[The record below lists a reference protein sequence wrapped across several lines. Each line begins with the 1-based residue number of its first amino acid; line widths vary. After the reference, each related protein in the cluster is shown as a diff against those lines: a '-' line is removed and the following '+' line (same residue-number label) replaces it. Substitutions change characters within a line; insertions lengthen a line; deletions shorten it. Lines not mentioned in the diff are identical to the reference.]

1 MNVPMRRL
9 AVLEAPSNLG
19 LEPPLPAVEP
29 GVKYMAHVLREHGVL
44 TRLQAEDAGVVVPP
58 AYAEAIDPVTRVR
71 NARQIRQYSVELA
84 DRLGVLLEEG
94 KFPVVM
100 GGDCSVLL
108 GSALALRRR
117 GRYGLLFIDGHTD
130 LLTPEYSQTGGLAGM
145 DLACVTGVG
154 PDLLADIDGYRPYIQ
169 PSDVAVFG
177 YRWPAHDQVSV
188 ATPTASMHA
197 MPLHRIRERGVG
209 ESTHAAIKRLALLE
223 EGFWIHLDLDVLAPE
238 WMPAVD
244 SPDPGG
250 MDPDELRTVLKI
262 VLASPRCV
270 GMEVTIYDPTLDPEE
285 KLADF
290 IIDLLAS
297 AWS

>member
-1 MNVPMRRL
+1 MVPTRRL

-19 LEPPLPAVEP
+19 LKPPLPAVEP

-71 NARQIRQYSVELA
+71 NARQIRHYSMELA
-84 DRLGVLLEEG
+84 DRIAVLLEQG
-94 KFPVVM
+94 NFPIVT

-117 GRYGLLFIDGHTD
+117 GRHGLLFIDGHTD
-130 LLTPEYSQTGGLAGM
+130 LMTPEHSQTGGLAGM
-145 DLACVTGVG
+145 DLACATGAG
-154 PDLLADIDGYRPYIQ
+154 PDLLADIDACKPYIQ
-169 PSDVAVFG
+169 PSDVVVFG
-177 YRWPAHDQVSV
+177 YRWPAPDEVSV

-197 MPLHRIRERGVG
+197 MPLHRIREQGVA
-209 ESTHAAIKRLALLE
+209 ESAHAAIKQLESLA

-250 MDPDELRTVLKI
+250 MDPDELHTVLKI

-270 GMEVTIYDPTLDPEE
+270 GMEVTIYDPTLDPDE

-297 AWS
+297 VWP